1 MHNAYV
7 NPLDTTRRPWNF
19 QARVLTSN
27 RRKAHAVER
36 GVFEPDL
43 NATIRSYFRLDYV
56 GLTNFFHESRCL
68 LLHRLAYKTESLT
81 RFFNK
86 TCRCNADGTAPRAHE
101 EHVIHGAATVHS
113 DTPLSAELEAKID
126 RLTRIDAGLFLVALK
141 HFFVEMK
148 WLETSIGRKVMCRHT
163 LLHARDKLLYITDVV
178 TEFRNA

>member
-7 NPLDTTRRPWNF
+7 KPLDTTRRPWNF

-36 GVFEPDL
+36 GVFEPEL

-68 LLHRLAYKTESLT
+68 LLHRLVYKNESLA
-81 RFFNK
+81 RFFDEA
-86 TCRCNADGTAPRAHE
+86 CRCNADGTAPQARE
-101 EHVIHGAATVHS
+101 EHVIHGPATANSHVQ
-113 DTPLSAELEAKID
+113 LSPEVAAKID
-126 RLTRIDAGLFLVALK
+126 RLTRVDAGLYLVALK
-141 HFFVEMK
+141 QFFVEIK
-148 WLETSIGRKVMCRHT
+148 WLEASIQRKVMCRHT